1 MESRVCV
8 VIVKTDYPCMERNV
22 PLPPS
27 LALSLLISL
36 TSLLDYMQSLLLIQ
50 ITQ

>member
-22 PLPPS
+22 PS